1 MRCRRRLREHPPIVV
16 TTLPNDI
23 APVETTPVHHGVGS
37 GPVVVHWRYKNGA
50 GSTNLIVNPDGT
62 YLYPGTFHVAH
73 PYHDIDVVIGLKN
86 NLGGA
91 YVFQYSGDIGVIPR
105 GGFQWSKQ
113 GKSAVLTDDF
123 KNFAARH
130 DWIGSYQFY
139 LTKAGLQYEYD
150 VCKYYATLIS
160 QGNGAAAYAAPSYCT
175 TFAFFGGTP

>member
-1 MRCRRRLREHPPIVV
+1 
-16 TTLPNDI
+16 
-23 APVETTPVHHGVGS
+23 
-37 GPVVVHWRYKNGA
+37 
-50 GSTNLIVNPDGT
+50 
-62 YLYPGTFHVAH
+62 
-73 PYHDIDVVIGLKN
+73 VVIGLKN

-130 DWIGSYQFY
+130 DWIGSYRFY